1 MPTARRDL
9 AAVVLNNRIYAIG
22 GSDGQSTLNLV
33 EVYDPST
40 NIWST
45 APSPLAART
54 QFGAV
59 ALNGFVYLMGGA
71 AGTSVLGTVEQ
82 YSPPQTLYT
91 FTKN

>member
-1 MPTARRDL
+1 
-9 AAVVLNNRIYAIG
+9 
-22 GSDGQSTLNLV
+22 
-33 EVYDPST
+33 VYDPST

-45 APSPLAART
+45 APSPLAARQ

-59 ALNGFVYLMGGA
+59 TVNGFVYLMGGI
-71 AGTSVLGTVEQ
+71 AGTSILGTVEQ